1 MITGHAR
8 IGTPPHARGA
18 PLTVQSG
25 VAESWTLISI
35 LLSTIPLEA
44 SLAATLH
51 EAALDLYRRDAGVG
65 QVAGDVVRGQV
76 VNLKKT
82 LQLGAITGPAFE
94 AKLDTARG
102 SGTVRYLLT
111 TQGLEREGL
120 SGERGKRGL
129 LN

>member
-1 MITGHAR
+1 MPR
-8 IGTPPHARGA
+8 EP
-18 PLTVQSG
+18 Q
-25 VAESWTLISI
+25 SWTLISV

-51 EAALDLYRRDAGVG
+51 QAALDLYRRDAGMQ
-65 QVAGDVVRGQV
+65 QVAGELVNGRV

-94 AKLDTARG
+94 ARLDTARG
-102 SGTVRYLLT
+102 SGMVRYLLT
-111 TQGLEREGL
+111 RQGLELEGL
-120 SGERGKRGL
+120 SGERPARTL

>member
-1 MITGHAR
+1 M
-8 IGTPPHARGA
+8 TPEP
-18 PLTVQSG
+18 P
-25 VAESWTLISI
+25 SWTLISV

-51 EAALDLYRRDAGVG
+51 QAALDLYRRDAGMQ
-65 QVAGDVVRGQV
+65 QVAGELVNGRV

-94 AKLDTARG
+94 ARLDTARG
-102 SGTVRYLLT
+102 SGMVRYLLT
-111 TQGLEREGL
+111 RQGLELEGL
-120 SGERGKRGL
+120 SGERPARTL